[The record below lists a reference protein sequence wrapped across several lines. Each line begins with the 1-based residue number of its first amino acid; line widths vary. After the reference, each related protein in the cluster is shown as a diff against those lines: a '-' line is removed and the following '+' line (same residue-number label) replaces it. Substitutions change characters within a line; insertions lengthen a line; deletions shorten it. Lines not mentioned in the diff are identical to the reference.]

1 MEIRAQ
7 NARALLDLA
16 EKYRVPLE
24 MIYRPSG
31 GIEATPVVGEVE
43 DPPPPQPLSQGYR

>member
-1 MEIRAQ
+1 
-7 NARALLDLA
+7 
-16 EKYRVPLE
+16 